1 MPEDKDRFN
10 SHYSRF
16 YEKQYTEEEVEYIH
30 CPFCNGNDYKII
42 TMERSVLGIV
52 RCKICKLIYVN
63 PRLKAPEKIYWGN
76 ENDYFEEARL
86 IFAGKMPHHRDKN
99 YLDDL
104 RIIKRYKPKG
114 NFLDIGSNAGFFLR
128 LAKTNKDWNIYGVEP
143 SKSLADLGCRYF
155 HLNIKNAFLEDV
167 GFEDNF
173 FDIVTMTDV
182 FEHLPHPGAILDK
195 VHKII
200 KNDGILFIKVPNGLF
215 NLTKLHLARL
225 TNSIKSYDIFDSY
238 EHLVHYSED
247 TLSKMLEKNGFR
259 VIYKNI
265 AKAVQTPVWQKY
277 TGRYYQYPMPWVLDY
292 KSYILRNLF
301 YFIGLI
307 EYFLLGFRAGYL
319 APNIIAIAKKA

>member
-1 MPEDKDRFN
+1 
-10 SHYSRF
+10 
-16 YEKQYTEEEVEYIH
+16 
-30 CPFCNGNDYKII
+30 
-42 TMERSVLGIV
+42 
-52 RCKICKLIYVN
+52 
-63 PRLKAPEKIYWGN
+63 
-76 ENDYFEEARL
+76 
-86 IFAGKMPHHRDKN
+86 
-99 YLDDL
+99 
-104 RIIKRYKPKG
+104 
-114 NFLDIGSNAGFFLR
+114 
-128 LAKTNKDWNIYGVEP
+128 
-143 SKSLADLGCRYF
+143 
-155 HLNIKNAFLEDV
+155 
-167 GFEDNF
+167 
-173 FDIVTMTDV
+173 MTDV